1 MNKALHI
8 KEEWRGRFLHGTNPK
23 SLHLCICP
31 TQKYKQL
38 YHTPASRHQAYCSS
52 LSLIRVLERDT
63 ERERKASLRLKE
75 LLEWQSSVWDS
86 LWGASFTNDAVWC
99 ILIRGKAVYPTPKR
113 KRGLSN
119 GPPSPLLTSAQRQQ
133 QHSLRLSLAPLFL
146 LSSAFEVKNLPWR
159 IQLFSA
165 LYLHVEMIRSLSKC
179 KTIAIGCSCL
189 CMSQKSSKAC
199 KGCAKTS
206 DKQVKFLFKK
216 C

>member
-23 SLHLCICP
+23 EP
-31 TQKYKQL
+31 APL
-38 YHTPASRHQAYCSS
+38 YMSDTKVQTTLSHPCLSTPSVLLIPLSDKSAGKRH
-52 LSLIRVLERDT
+52 
-63 ERERKASLRLKE
+63 RERKESKPALERAFGVAELSLGFCGERA
-75 LLEWQSSVWDS
+75 LLMTLFDVFSS
-86 LWGASFTNDAVWC
+86 G
-99 ILIRGKAVYPTPKR
+99 GKAVYPTPKR